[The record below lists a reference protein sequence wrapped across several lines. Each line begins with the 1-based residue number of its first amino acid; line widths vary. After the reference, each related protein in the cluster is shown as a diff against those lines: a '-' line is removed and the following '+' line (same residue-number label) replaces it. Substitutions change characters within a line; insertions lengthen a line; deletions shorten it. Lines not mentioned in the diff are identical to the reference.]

1 MTLYV
6 LVPKCSRPCGVFTIW
21 LSVHQALWTPL
32 PLKQHFAELQA
43 TTFSEDL
50 PSHFSGH
57 SGVLCCPVPPY
68 ALCFMWFLTA
78 WPSTPLFSLQ
88 GLCLGPPSTPTPP
101 NASWELM
108 SLKLLQPSSS
118 SCAPQPCIRWT
129 PRSQQVPDSACPL
142 TSTSPVSVSGRPQE
156 PACQARTLAII
167 LEDKTTLS
175 CQAYLLNVSDTT
187 LFLLAPILVHSSLYN
202 RIPRLNGL

>member
-57 SGVLCCPVPPY
+57 SGVLCCPCASVCPLHRVVPHCL
-68 ALCFMWFLTA
+68 ALH
-78 WPSTPLFSLQ
+78 SSLLPAGSLPGGSIHPHTSKYQ
-88 GLCLGPPSTPTPP
+88 LGADVSQT
-101 NASWELM
+101 
-108 SLKLLQPSSS
+108 LLQPSSS

-129 PRSQQVPDSACPL
+129 PRSQQVPNSACPL
-142 TSTSPVSVSGRPQE
+142 TSTPLCLWVGDPKSPLAKLE
-156 PACQARTLAII
+156 PWQSFSRT
-167 LEDKTTLS
+167 KPPCPVKPTS
-175 CQAYLLNVSDTT
+175 
-187 LFLLAPILVHSSLYN
+187 
-202 RIPRLNGL
+202 

>member
-101 NASWELM
+101 NTSWELM
-108 SLKLLQPSSS
+108 SLKLSFSPHHLP
-118 SCAPQPCIRWT
+118 APHSRVSAEPHDLS
-129 PRSQQVPDSACPL
+129 RSQTRLAHSLLHPL
-142 TSTSPVSVSGRPQE
+142 CLWVGDPKS
-156 PACQARTLAII
+156 
-167 LEDKTTLS
+167 
-175 CQAYLLNVSDTT
+175 
-187 LFLLAPILVHSSLYN
+187 LLAKLEPWQSFSRTKPPCPVKPTS
-202 RIPRLNGL
+202 